1 MPALRSPLHRVLVL
15 TALSGLSPSALAEV
29 EAIDIEPQRGFR
41 YALGAAAVVAPN
53 YVGGSGQ
60 QLKLRP
66 LWALRY
72 GSLRL
77 SGARASGL
85 LDAAGESGSGVS
97 ADLFSGANWRLG
109 TSLRMDSGRSPG
121 DDGVLKGL
129 PAIRSTLR
137 GRLVGSVNWGKGW
150 SSSIG
155 YSSDLLGRS
164 GGGITGL
171 AVAYDWAL
179 TPGIRASVAGGGN
192 WADRQHMS
200 TYFGISPEVAL
211 ATSRAAYPT
220 SAGLMNLHTGFGL
233 RMPLGGQWTAF
244 GGAGVSQLQ
253 GEAAASPLTR
263 SVRATSFSLALA
275 WRSL

>member
-1 MPALRSPLHRVLVL
+1 MPAHRALLVHALVL
-15 TALSGLSPSALAEV
+15 TALSGVSPSVLAEV
-29 EAIDIEPQRGFR
+29 EAIDIEPQKGFR
-41 YALGAAAVVAPN
+41 YALGAAAVVAPT
-53 YVGGSGQ
+53 YVGSSEQ
-60 QLKLRP
+60 RLKLRP

-97 ADLFSGANWRLG
+97 ADLFSVANWRLG

-137 GRLVGSVNWGKGW
+137 GRLVGSVKWGQGW

-171 AVAYDWAL
+171 AIAYDWAL
-179 TPGIRASVAGGGN
+179 TPGIKASVAAGGN

-200 TYFGISPEVAL
+200 TYFGISPEVAT
-211 ATSRAAYPT
+211 AIGRAAYPT
-220 SAGLMNLHTGFGL
+220 SAGLMNLHTGIGL
-233 RMPLGGQWTAF
+233 RMPVGGQWTVF
-244 GGAGVSQLQ
+244 GGGSVSQLQ